1 MIYFLYG
8 DALLNLK
15 YETLLKK
22 VRAENKNLTEKIFD
36 ASQDNI
42 EAIFQSLSSNNMFS
56 PMELIIVKKTET
68 LKKLSKFF
76 KGLNEFNYSKKI
88 IILLYNEIFNDFGV
102 IQNEVSKTTLK
113 SAEKICKL
121 ISARKNDEKKAL
133 LFYTKEK
140 LNCSNYEAEKIL
152 EMVGE
157 DFIKL
162 KNEIDKVNLFLNN
175 TPFDLEKIIPI
186 LSISNEFNLNFL
198 SQNLIYKNQSKDLI
212 LNLKNTKN
220 YMLFLNIISE
230 EISLLIK
237 LKDLEERG
245 IISSTMNFN
254 VFKNEVYTGI
264 KEIFKN
270 KNRYTHPYPLF
281 LKFKYLKNFKIDFLE
296 KKLIECL
303 KAEFKFKAGLMDNFS
318 SIELFILNFN
328 N

>member
-8 DALLNLK
+8 DTLLNLK

-42 EAIFQSLSSNNMFS
+42 EVIFQSLSSNNMFS

-68 LKKLSKFF
+68 LKNLSKFF

-140 LNCSNYEAEKIL
+140 LNCSNYEAEKVL

-175 TPFDLEKIIPI
+175 MPFDLEKIIPI

-198 SQNLIYKNQSKDLI
+198 S
-212 LNLKNTKN
+212 
-220 YMLFLNIISE
+220 
-230 EISLLIK
+230 
-237 LKDLEERG
+237 
-245 IISSTMNFN
+245 
-254 VFKNEVYTGI
+254 
-264 KEIFKN
+264 
-270 KNRYTHPYPLF
+270 
-281 LKFKYLKNFKIDFLE
+281 
-296 KKLIECL
+296 
-303 KAEFKFKAGLMDNFS
+303 
-318 SIELFILNFN
+318 
-328 N
+328 